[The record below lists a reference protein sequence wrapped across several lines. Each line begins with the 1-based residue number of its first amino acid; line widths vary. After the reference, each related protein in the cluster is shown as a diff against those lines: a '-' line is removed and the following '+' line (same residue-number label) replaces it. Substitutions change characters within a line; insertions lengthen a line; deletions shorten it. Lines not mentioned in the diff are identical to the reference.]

1 MIENIDAGLYIIM
14 YIIQNNKN
22 QVIALLKRNGVIV
35 PNNVSSVDLGE
46 LVIHTLKVSRSFNAD
61 FKQLLNQPKILA
73 VVATLTQ
80 ENFANMDGDFA
91 NIDGKKP
98 DETWA
103 QYFARTTTTPTGT
116 TTKSLDLNTLPSGGT
131 IKTTGTS
138 AVTAKDPVL
147 DGQAPQTGL
156 NKWISLGTSLIDKGL
171 TFVTTKAN
179 VEIADKQV
187 KFAEQEA
194 KKAEIQASS
203 GMGSFANPNQNSN
216 TTMYVILGLLTL
228 GAVGAGIYF
237 YKKSKA

>member
-98 DETWA
+98 DETWT

-116 TTKSLDLNTLPSGGT
+116 TTKSVDLNTLPSGGT

-138 AVTAKDPVL
+138 SVTTKDPIL
-147 DGQAPQTGL
+147 DGQPAQSGFM
-156 NKWISLGTSLIDKGL
+156 KYFEEGKSLLDKFL
-171 TFVTTKAN
+171 TYNTNTTNAKIAQAQAT
-179 VEIADKQV
+179 VAVADKD
-187 KFAEQEA
+187 KTLGGGYDLP
-194 KKAEIQASS
+194 KDKD
-203 GMGSFANPNQNSN
+203 SN
-216 TTMYVILGLLTL
+216 TTLYVVLGLLAL
-228 GAVGAGIYF
+228 AGVGASIYF
-237 YKKSKA
+237 YKKSQS